1 VGLFDNRIHIE
12 ASRYLVVGLFATVLD
27 IAIFNLVLSTKVF
40 SDLDHISFIA
50 KCVSTVIAV
59 CVAYIGH
66 RFWTFKHRN
75 GSSSTRNQVGLFVL
89 VNAIGLLIALTCLW
103 VSRYILGYTSQ
114 LSDNISANFVGLGL
128 ATAFRFLA
136 SRQFVFKA

>member
-1 VGLFDNRIHIE
+1 MGLFDNRIHIE
-12 ASRYLVVGLFATVLD
+12 ASRYVVVGLFATVLD
-27 IAIFNLVLSTKVF
+27 IAVFNIVLSTKVF

-50 KCVSTVIAV
+50 KSVSTVIAV

-66 RFWTFKHRN
+66 RFWTFKHRS

-103 VSRYILGYTSQ
+103 VSRYIFGYTSQ